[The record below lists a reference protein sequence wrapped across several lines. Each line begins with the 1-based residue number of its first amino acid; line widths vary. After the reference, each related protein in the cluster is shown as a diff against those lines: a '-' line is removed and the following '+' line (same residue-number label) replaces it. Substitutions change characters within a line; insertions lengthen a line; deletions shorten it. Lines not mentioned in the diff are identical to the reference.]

1 MHAPDKV
8 TEIRAALALLL
19 ATLTALWG
27 WLGWAIIIWATCI
40 VLDYASGTAAAKKNG
55 EWSSAVAREGLWH
68 KLGEI
73 FAVLVAALCDLA
85 LHVLIDGAGIALP
98 IETGAIITP
107 VVILWY
113 IITELGSI
121 VENAGALGAPVPKWL
136 QSSLK
141 DYKDKLDRSQDAAG
155 YTGKHETASASVSAD
170 KPPDETTMSAE
181 AIVEEWKQ
189 LDDDLDD
196 DPTATDEEEDL
207 LVYKIHN

>member
-27 WLGWAIIIWATCI
+27 WLGWAVIIWALAV
-40 VLDYASGTAAAKKNG
+40 VLDYASGTAAAKKSG
-55 EWSSAVAREGLWH
+55 EWTSAIAREGLWH

-85 LHVLIDGAGIALP
+85 LHVLVEGAGVSLP
-98 IETGAIITP
+98 IEVGPIITP

-121 VENAGALGAPVPKWL
+121 AENAGKLGTQVPTWL
-136 QSSLK
+136 TKGLR
-141 DYKDKLDRSQDAAG
+141 DYKHKLDREQSAAAG
-155 YTGKHETASASVSAD
+155 YTGQHESPAPAEAD
-170 KPPDETTMSAE
+170 KPPDETTLSAE
-181 AIVEEWKQ
+181 EIVEEWKR
-189 LDDDLDD
+189 LDTEIGNEPDQ
-196 DPTATDEEEDL
+196 
-207 LVYKIHN
+207 

>member
-27 WLGWAIIIWATCI
+27 WLGWAVIIWAACV
-40 VLDYASGTAAAKKNG
+40 VLDYASGTAAAKKAG
-55 EWSSAVAREGLWH
+55 EWSSAAAREGLWH

-85 LHVLIDGAGIALP
+85 LHVLIDGGGVALP
-98 IETGAIITP
+98 IEVGPIITP

-121 VENAGALGAPVPKWL
+121 AENAGKLGAPVPKWL
-136 QSSLK
+136 KNSLAE
-141 DYKDKLDRSQDAAG
+141 YKDKLDREQSAAAG
-155 YTGKHETASASVSAD
+155 YTGQHERPAPAEVE
-170 KPPDETTMSAE
+170 KPPDETTLSAE
-181 AIVEEWKQ
+181 EIVEEWKR
-189 LDDDLDD
+189 LENEIG
-196 DPTATDEEEDL
+196 DEQSKKTPDRDSSI
-207 LVYKIHN
+207 KRPA